1 MAIDWIDV
9 EEKARVMK
17 AATVRVIEVTHA
29 VNEGTVAGRE
39 LHADTIASLKTVDG
53 PAARTAAQD
62 AWNDLKAA
70 MTP

>member
-17 AATVRVIEVTHA
+17 AAAAGVIELTHA
-29 VNEGTVAGRE
+29 VNAGSIAGQPF
-39 LHADTIASLKTVDG
+39 HSDTLTALKTVKG
-53 PAARTAAQD
+53 PAVRTAAQN
-62 AWNDLKAA
+62 AWNDLNAA

>member
-17 AATVRVIEVTHA
+17 AASVRVISITKA
-29 VNEGTVAGRE
+29 VNAGTVAGRT
-39 LHADTIASLKTVDG
+39 LHSDTITALKTVDG
-53 PAARTAAQD
+53 PIARTAAQD